1 MKTRLFFLLAIM
13 LMPVNIMAQPLPMG
27 SSYDRQQLESMIAMP
42 GEFTPL
48 PTADSSFWQD
58 NVPESMRQAYID
70 EGNALLTATWDSI
83 PQQLFAEYREKG
95 NRNNYEKRLFQR
107 RSQLA
112 VLVMAEIM
120 EHSGRFMPQIA
131 NGMRTINNETW
142 WGVPAHYPTNHPMR
156 ENQVVE
162 LFSSETACL
171 MAWTLYMLRDEIEK
185 TDKTLYQQTLDEINR
200 RMLSPAASHAYDW
213 KRRTSNWNPWIC
225 SNWLTCVLLCETNR
239 TRQIDAIM
247 QILVSMETFYNSY
260 PEDGGCDEGPDYWD
274 KAAGSFSECLMLI
287 DKATDGKLT
296 MSHDTKLANM
306 ASYIYR
312 TYIGGGYYINFA
324 DAHPT
329 VKPHTNIL
337 FNFAEYIGD
346 DTMKRY
352 AAYLGKRDSILV
364 EPQKA
369 FKASG
374 NIPQL
379 GRELMFLSRIQQYAA
394 AAPQEPQQQN
404 NWMPGHEVLI
414 NQADG
419 LLLAAKGGNNGENH
433 NHNDVGNFII
443 YGNSQPLIIDLGVGA
458 YNDKTFSSHR
468 YEIENTRSAYH
479 NVPIINGEEQQN
491 GSSFGSRNALFNT
504 NGSTTTLTMDIA
516 KAYPTE
522 ARVKKWIRTYQQSSS
537 QGITITD
544 DYRLRKFLM
553 PSQIVLICHGKPTLA
568 TPGTI
573 RLKSN
578 SGNYELHYD
587 PSELTPDIEKITTLD
602 TSTKNSWKKASIYRI
617 LLTINSHAK
626 KGMVSYSITGR

>member
-1 MKTRLFFLLAIM
+1 MNYRLQQFLSAENLSQAQFADIIGVARASVSHIIAGRNKPGFDFIYSMTANFPNLNVEWLVTGRGKMYKTQTDLF
-13 LMPVNIMAQPLPMG
+13 PVESLEAPQP
-27 SSYDRQQLESMIAMP
+27 A
-42 GEFTPL
+42 
-48 PTADSSFWQD
+48 
-58 NVPESMRQAYID
+58 
-70 EGNALLTATWDSI
+70 
-83 PQQLFAEYREKG
+83 
-95 NRNNYEKRLFQR
+95 
-107 RSQLA
+107 
-112 VLVMAEIM
+112 
-120 EHSGRFMPQIA
+120 QIA
-131 NGMRTINNETW
+131 
-142 WGVPAHYPTNHPMR
+142 P
-156 ENQVVE
+156 
-162 LFSSETACL
+162 
-171 MAWTLYMLRDEIEK
+171 
-185 TDKTLYQQTLDEINR
+185 
-200 RMLSPAASHAYDW
+200 
-213 KRRTSNWNPWIC
+213 
-225 SNWLTCVLLCETNR
+225 
-239 TRQIDAIM
+239 
-247 QILVSMETFYNSY
+247 
-260 PEDGGCDEGPDYWD
+260 
-274 KAAGSFSECLMLI
+274 
-287 DKATDGKLT
+287 
-296 MSHDTKLANM
+296 
-306 ASYIYR
+306 
-312 TYIGGGYYINFA
+312 
-324 DAHPT
+324 
-329 VKPHTNIL
+329 
-337 FNFAEYIGD
+337 
-346 DTMKRY
+346 
-352 AAYLGKRDSILV
+352 
-364 EPQKA
+364 
-369 FKASG
+369 
-374 NIPQL
+374 
-379 GRELMFLSRIQQYAA
+379 

-626 KGMVSYSITGR
+626 KGMVTYSITGR